1 MIMTEAKHT
10 PGLWKAT
17 VDAEFRRMKALQG
30 DYNFCPWLVSPAE
43 LDELQEL
50 KKQFKDYLQ

>member
-1 MIMTEAKHT
+1 MKPSEFDLPPEKY
-10 PGLWKAT
+10 
-17 VDAEFRRMKALQG
+17 AEFRRMKALQG
-30 DYNFCPWLVSPAE
+30 DYNFCPWLISPAE